1 MILSKK
7 EINLRFLSI
16 LKNLKNLMFK
26 INQTINPNLNLKI
39 YKLIK
44 MRNKLNQNNYK

>member
-7 EINLRFLSI
+7 EINLRFLLI

-26 INQTINPNLNLKI
+26 INQIIYPNLKHKI

-44 MRNKLNQNNYK
+44 RRNKLNQNNYK